1 MTTTITIENVGSFK
15 ILTSEVHTI
24 LSFVQAAA
32 QRAQQV
38 TQNQQIQ
45 VQSAYTPNDG
55 RSLING

>member
-1 MTTTITIENVGSFK
+1 MTTTITIQNVGTFN

-38 TQNQQIQ
+38 TQKQQTEVHSTQ
-45 VQSAYTPNDG
+45 NSNDG
-55 RSLING
+55 RVLING